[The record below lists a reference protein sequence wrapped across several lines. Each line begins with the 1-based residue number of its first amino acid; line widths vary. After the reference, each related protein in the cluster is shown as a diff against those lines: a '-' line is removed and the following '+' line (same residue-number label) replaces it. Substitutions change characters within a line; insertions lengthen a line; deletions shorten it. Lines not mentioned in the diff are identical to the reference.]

1 MSNAYIRTGET
12 RTGFSIV
19 FHEIFDL
26 YHPYIGDKATMYY
39 MYLLRFRNNEQG
51 GREEGKS
58 WKGRNSV
65 TEKFQLSYST
75 LPLLDEILEAS
86 GLVNI
91 ERKPVGRGKDKIYYI
106 VNDPVDRERFRDRES
121 DIRRKLAT
129 MIRTYGEREKN
140 PVKVAS
146 LLGKEMG
153 AKLTDE
159 DINSTSA

>member
-1 MSNAYIRTGET
+1 MSNAYIRMGET
-12 RTGFSIV
+12 RSGFSMV
-19 FHEIFDL
+19 YHELFDL

-39 MYLLRFRNNEQG
+39 LYLLRFRNNEQG
-51 GREEGKS
+51 GKQEGKS

-106 VNDPVDRERFRDRES
+106 VNDPLDRERFREKEDE
-121 DIRRKLAT
+121 IRRKLT
-129 MIRTYGEREKN
+129 ELISEYEGRDKPIRI
-140 PVKVAS
+140 AS
-146 LLGKEMG
+146 LFGKEEG
-153 AKLTDE
+153 AKLTQGN
-159 DINSTSA
+159 IKSPPV